1 MQMDF
6 SRKSFT
12 DRIQTLLACCTHIDV
27 ITLTV
32 NALLISVLCVREIT
46 VTRSWALQKLL
57 ILDISSESK
66 FAW

>member
-6 SRKSFT
+6 SRKVFT

-32 NALLISVLCVREIT
+32 NAFLTSVLCVREIT

-57 ILDISSESK
+57 TLDISSESK